1 MLRAKSITLYDSVN
15 LLTKQMNGCTDHT
28 YAYLLLI
35 AVYLKEEMN
44 DWLHLEINI

>member
-1 MLRAKSITLYDSVN
+1 MTLYDFIN
-15 LLTKQMNGCTDHT
+15 FLTKQMNGCTDHT
-28 YAYLLLI
+28 YAYLSLI